1 MNLITQKYPF
11 YQFRPYFPL
20 ALIAC
25 SYFIA
30 MNLFEA
36 GQQLYYINRFSLAQ
50 DTVTYFGLLKNHF
63 LRWMIWLLISLPFIH
78 FSLKN
83 RVTPSTFT
91 LPFLAKY
98 LLAIIA
104 SLLLTLSSITMLQIV
119 QDGAVLA
126 EFGEYFQFFIAQK
139 FPLFFSS
146 YLGVVILVHLYM
158 KQRELEGQTYEFIA
172 LKEKYEAVTTAL
184 IEQKEALPITSIS
197 IKIGN
202 KIKRIPLTEINYIQS
217 ADYCVQIHTKND
229 RAYFLRQSMKAMEKQ
244 LTTKGFI
251 RIHRHTII
259 NLSEVASLRFNPK
272 AEVILNSGKRLA
284 ISNSRVGE
292 VREVIRSFK

>member
-1 MNLITQKYPF
+1 MNLTTQKPPF

-25 SYFIA
+25 GYFVA

-36 GQQLYYINRFSLAQ
+36 GQQLYYINRFSLAK
-50 DTVTYFGLLKNHF
+50 DTVTYFELLKTHF
-63 LRWMIWLLISLPFIH
+63 LRWMIWLVITIPFIH

-83 RVTPSTFT
+83 RVTQSTFS

-98 LLAIIA
+98 LIAIIA
-104 SLLLTLSSITMLQIV
+104 SLLLTLSSISVLQIA
-119 QDGAVLA
+119 QDGAEFG
-126 EFGEYFQFFIAQK
+126 EFGEYFQFFLAQK

-146 YLGVVILVHLYM
+146 YLGVVILVHLYL

-172 LKEKYEAVTTAL
+172 LKEKYEAATTAL
-184 IEQKEALPITSIS
+184 IAQKEAAPMTAIS
-197 IKIGN
+197 IKIGD
-202 KIKRIPLTEINYIQS
+202 KIKRIPLAEITYIQS

-244 LTTKGFI
+244 LQTKGFI

-259 NLSEVASLRFNPK
+259 NLSEVATLRFNPK
-272 AEVILNSGKRLA
+272 AEVILNSGKTLA
-284 ISNSRVGE
+284 VANSRVGE
-292 VREVIRSFK
+292 VREAIKNY